1 MAQNTPSANPKGR
14 KLGRNFAS
22 FRATFSRS
30 ATPVVTEQQ
39 KPAPIVVKSAPN
51 VVKPAP
57 PQPQLLSPIP
67 EKPTPAPKPPAG
79 NLEKRQSKMTLFDL
93 FSKPKVERARGHHE
107 ALESRPERSQTPA
120 QFYRRPDELPSQ
132 QPMVQSRP
140 ASRLLGPIETNTVK
154 PLPSKPP
161 RPPDDWDPPPLFQ
174 AYPQSIKHGSV
185 QSTNLSTEVLLRAQH
200 QRLNGISSA
209 FGSTT
214 SLPFVREGGEGDLTP
229 AQESLY
235 NATKRFSTLSQTPE
249 LVDKVFVLVTAGR
262 LVQYAGEGN
271 YDRMPEKVLQLGE
284 KSAAF
289 ACDLIPGKHWVVQV
303 VQAANE
309 DGVATINKSRS
320 ILSRLRMPTSAAR
333 KTSTSFLLVF
343 SSAEDMDGWLRAIRR
358 VIDQL
363 NGKKRGAGEGRHS
376 RQNTAEKIPEA
387 LVSHRASRMMRPPSM
402 IQSVRT
408 RSSSTHSH
416 PRSPIEST
424 FSQPLPSVTGV
435 SSHAS
440 PAASPVESPQIPSVE
455 EEGTGSSIGRGRV
468 LSSEAPSIS
477 TTIGSIS
484 TDQLRLDQLRESSRH
499 SLVSV
504 RTSRTSETE
513 SATVA
518 TSQGSSSP
526 PSPHRETFSELEV
539 PRMRSSYMGGAP
551 AYSGRR
557 MSSQPNPVV
566 QPTALVLPVERV
578 TRIQSQKYTAPETS
592 DLFWLTKPTPVPST
606 IPEYPRSRPLEE
618 EGVPRSRTRTLKA
631 LSSDP
636 PVPFD
641 SDVDEEVKS
650 NRRDSTVGQLPLNLS
665 SHSLNRLE
673 QAREPRS
680 KPFFRPLPVRP
691 SEPAATATNPKRI
704 SASFG
709 ARRFSSLPMAAQMT
723 PPPGVAPPAAEAPTK
738 ATPRFS
744 LVPTILPEETMPV
757 EPTANRPARPRAPS
771 YSLVPTVQPTPQPA
785 PPPQK
790 LLKRPTSMQI
800 RSDPAPFLS
809 SRRPSASYRSSS
821 ASPAPAPPSAGY
833 RSSATPATTGAW
845 RAFSSGGGV
854 SAPLPVPMMSQG
866 RSTGRSRTSM
876 PTIMMSGLPPPAP
889 PPSIPLPAPPQ
900 SQPVI

>member
-1 MAQNTPSANPKGR
+1 MAQDTHSATPKGR

-30 ATPVVTEQQ
+30 TTPVVAAPP
-39 KPAPIVVKSAPN
+39 KPAPH

-57 PQPQLLSPIP
+57 PQHQLLSPIP
-67 EKPTPAPKPPAG
+67 EKPTPPTKSTPPSRSPAG

-107 ALESRPERSQTPA
+107 ATENLPERSQTPA
-120 QFYRRPDELPSQ
+120 HFYRRPEKETPPQSVAPSRPQ
-132 QPMVQSRP
+132 SRLITPVQS
-140 ASRLLGPIETNTVK
+140 STVK

-200 QRLNGISSA
+200 HRLNGISSA

-249 LVDKVFVLVTAGR
+249 LVEKVFVLVTAGR
-262 LVQYAGEGN
+262 LVQYAGDGN

-333 KTSTSFLLVF
+333 RTTTSVLLVF
-343 SSAEDMDGWLRAIRR
+343 SSAEDMDGWLRAIRK

-363 NGKKRGAGEGRHS
+363 NGKKRGMGETRHS

-387 LVSHRASRMMRPPSM
+387 PLSHRASRVMRPPSM

-416 PRSPIEST
+416 PRSPIDST
-424 FSQPLPSVTGV
+424 FPQPLPGV
-435 SSHAS
+435 NMISSHVS
-440 PAASPVESPQIPSVE
+440 PIESPQISSVE
-455 EEGTGSSIGRGRV
+455 EEGTGGSSSDSERV

-477 TTIGSIS
+477 ATTASTS

-526 PSPHRETFSELEV
+526 PSPQKETFPELEV
-539 PRMRSSYMGGAP
+539 PRMRSSYIGAFP
-551 AYSGRR
+551 AYTARR
-557 MSSQPNPVV
+557 MSSQPTPVV
-566 QPTALVLPVERV
+566 QPTAMVLPVERV
-578 TRIQSQKYTAPETS
+578 TNIQNLRYTPPETS
-592 DLFWLTKPTPVPST
+592 DLFWLTKPTLVPST
-606 IPEYPRSRPLEE
+606 ILEYPREHAHEE
-618 EGVPRSRTRTLKA
+618 VAPRSRTRTLKA

-641 SDVDEEVKS
+641 EDADEDGAPS
-650 NRRDSTVGQLPLNLS
+650 RRDSTIGQLPLSLS
-665 SHSLNRLE
+665 TRSLNRLE
-673 QAREPRS
+673 QAREPRT

-691 SEPAATATNPKRI
+691 SEPTAAGVTPNRT
-704 SASFG
+704 SQSFA
-709 ARRFSSLPMAAQMT
+709 ARRFSSLPINRQSTT
-723 PPPGVAPPAAEAPTK
+723 PPSAAPPPAEAPSRI
-738 ATPRFS
+738 TPRFS
-744 LVPTILPEETMPV
+744 LVPAILPQDAMPM
-757 EPTANRPARPRAPS
+757 EPIASRPTRPRAPS
-771 YSLVPTVQPTPQPA
+771 YSLVPAVQPTPQPA

-833 RSSATPATTGAW
+833 RSSTTPATTGAW
-845 RAFSSGGGV
+845 RSFSSGGGV
-854 SAPLPVPMMSQG
+854 SAPPPVPMSQG
-866 RSTGRSRTSM
+866 RPAGKSRTSM
-876 PTIMMSGLPPPAP
+876 PTIMMTGLPPPAP

-900 SQPVI
+900 GQSVI